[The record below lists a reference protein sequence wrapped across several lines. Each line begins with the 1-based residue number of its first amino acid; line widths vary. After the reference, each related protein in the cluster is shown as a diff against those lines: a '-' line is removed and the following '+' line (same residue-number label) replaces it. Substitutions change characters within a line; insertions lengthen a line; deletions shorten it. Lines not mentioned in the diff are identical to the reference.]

1 MTARTPPRLQAP
13 GETTTLTRRS
23 ILRSGTALGLTALTG
38 LPSVAITPSA
48 PAGTATG
55 SGRLLVVFLRGA
67 ADHLSITVP
76 LDEPSYHDARPTI
89 AVDPSATLPLDDR
102 FGFHPAL
109 VRLHERYLGA
119 ELAPVVAVGNPA
131 ADRSHFLAQ
140 DLFERG
146 SDGDDDR
153 GDGWLARHL
162 NASSA
167 PEHSPFRAITVG
179 GNVDES
185 FLGYPALGL
194 PSLRTFG
201 LSLAG
206 NAASALEQ
214 MLRQAHGGESLSDGV
229 ALQALDAAR
238 TVADLRASA
247 QRNRTAAAF
256 EDIVTL
262 LDADLG
268 IEVIT
273 VSIGGWDTHDRMG
286 TVEQGD
292 MRDLLAG
299 FDTTLGDLSDR
310 FDDRGIDDVTTI
322 VVTEFGRRVAEN
334 GTGGCDHGWG
344 SLALV
349 LGRNVSGGRV
359 HGDWPGLAPDVV
371 VDAGGDV
378 PMTTDYRDL
387 LGEVVDVVL
396 GGDPAVVFPDHP
408 TNPVGVMG

>member
-1 MTARTPPRLQAP
+1 MTATTPQEPSP
-13 GETTTLTRRS
+13 GLTSTLTRRS
-23 ILRSGTALGLTALTG
+23 VLRSGTAFGLAAMTG
-38 LPSVAITPSA
+38 LPGLAMAAPP
-48 PAGTATG
+48 PAGTTQR

-76 LDEPSYHDARPTI
+76 LDEPFYHDARPTI
-89 AVDPSATLPLDDR
+89 AIEPSATLPLDDR
-102 FGFHPAL
+102 FGLHPAL
-109 VRLHERYLGA
+109 VRLHERYVA
-119 ELAPVVAVGNPA
+119 TELAPVVAVGNPA

-146 SDGDDDR
+146 SDGDDDS

-162 NASSA
+162 KTTSA
-167 PEHSPFRAITVG
+167 AEDSPFRAITIG

-185 FLGYPALGL
+185 LLGYPALGV
-194 PSLRTFG
+194 PSLRAFG

-206 NAASALEQ
+206 NAAPALEQ
-214 MLRQAHGGESLSDGV
+214 MMRQAHAGESRSDGV
-229 ALQALDAAR
+229 AIQALDAAR
-238 TVADLRASA
+238 KVADLPASS

-268 IEVIT
+268 IETIT

-299 FDTTLGDLSDR
+299 LDTTLGDLTDR
-310 FDDRGIDDVTTI
+310 LDDRGIDDVTTI

-334 GTGGCDHGWG
+334 GSGGCDHGWG

-349 LGRNVSGGRV
+349 LGKHVAGGRV
-359 HGDWPGLAPDVV
+359 HGEWPGLAPDIVA
-371 VDAGGDV
+371 DAGGDV

-387 LGEVVDVVL
+387 LAETVDVVL
-396 GGDPAVVFPDHP
+396 GGDPSIVFQGHSTQPL
-408 TNPVGVMG
+408 GVIT